1 MAIESNS
8 ANRTGCKN
16 QVTEKWNSL
25 DDQAVVIGRAL
36 AMDAVQK
43 VGNGH
48 PGTAMALSPVAYT
61 LFQRILKHDP
71 SDPNWLGRDRFVLSA
86 GHSSLTLYIQ
96 LFLSGYGLELSD
108 LQSFRTS
115 GAKTPGHPEFGHT
128 AGVEITTGPLGSG
141 LSSAVGMAMAARFEK
156 GLFDPAGKTS
166 LFDHDV
172 WVIASDGDLQEGIS
186 SEACSLAGTQE
197 LGSLKVIYDDNRI
210 SIEGDTHVAFTEDVS
225 MRFKAYGW
233 NVLEVAALANG
244 EVDQPALE
252 KAMLSVAEEKKKP
265 SLIRLKTVIAW
276 PAPKAQGTAES
287 HGSALGADEVAAT
300 KIALGLDPDKSFD
313 VPDSVLKHTRKVI
326 DRGSAK
332 RAIWNTELAA
342 WAKANPDKNEL
353 LQRLQN
359 RQLPKDW
366 HQVIP
371 TFESGKDLATRAASG
386 KIINAIAEV
395 LPEFWGGSSDLA
407 GSNNTTINNG
417 GSFLPASSKMKDANP
432 YGRIVHFGIREHAM
446 GAILNGIALHGLS
459 RAFGGTFLVFSDY
472 MRGAVRL
479 AALMNIPS
487 VFIWSHDSIG
497 LGEDG
502 PTHQPVEHIASLRM
516 IPNFSMVRPADANE
530 TAIAWREIITRDKP
544 VGIALSRQNLPVF
557 DRTQFGSAEGAAKG
571 AYIIVENKSVPD
583 VILIATGSEVHIA
596 IEAAKILSEQNI
608 AARVVSAPCLE
619 WFEEQPDSYKESV
632 LPKGVKARV
641 SVEAGVGAGWHK
653 YVGDNG
659 EIVSLEHFG
668 ASASAGTLF
677 KEYGFTPENIV
688 EAAKKTIART

>member
-1 MAIESNS
+1 MNNWDA
-8 ANRTGCKN
+8 
-16 QVTEKWNSL
+16 L
-25 DDQAVVIGRAL
+25 DDQAVVVSRAL

-48 PGTAMALSPVAYT
+48 PGTAMALAPVAYT

-71 SDPNWLGRDRFVLSA
+71 SNPNWLGRDRFILSA

-108 LQSFRTS
+108 LQSFRTA

-141 LSSAVGMAMAARFEK
+141 ISSAVGMAMAARYEK
-156 GLFDPAGKTS
+156 GLLDPENKTS
-166 LFDHDV
+166 LFEHDI

-197 LGSLKVIYDDNRI
+197 LGNLKVIYDDNRI

-225 MRFKAYGW
+225 LRFKAYGW
-233 NVLEVAALANG
+233 NVIEVAGLPNG
-244 EVDQPALE
+244 DVDQKTLE
-252 KAMLSVAEEKKKP
+252 NAMLKVQSEKSKP

-287 HGSALGADEVAAT
+287 HGSALGADEIAAT

-313 VPDSVLKHTRKVI
+313 VPDPVLNHSRKVLE
-326 DRGSAK
+326 RGAALK
-332 RAIWNTELAA
+332 AQWDNELAT
-342 WAKANPDKNEL
+342 WAKSNPEKNEL
-353 LQRLQN
+353 LKRLQS
-359 RQLPKDW
+359 RELPKNW
-366 HQVIP
+366 EQAIP

-386 KIINAIAEV
+386 KVINAIAGV

-407 GSNNTTINNG
+407 GSNNTSINGG
-417 GSFLPASSKMKDANP
+417 GSFLPATSKMKDATP

-446 GAILNGIALHGLS
+446 GAILNGIALHGLT

-487 VFIWSHDSIG
+487 IFIWSHDSIG

-502 PTHQPVEHIASLRM
+502 PTHQPVEHIASLRL
-516 IPNFSMVRPADANE
+516 IPNLAIVRPADANE
-530 TAIAWREIITRDKP
+530 TAVAWREILTRDKP
-544 VGIALSRQNLPVF
+544 VGLALSRQNLPVF
-557 DRTQFGSAEGAAKG
+557 ERSASNSADGVAKG
-571 AYIIVENKSVPD
+571 AYVIAEPKSAPD
-583 VILIATGSEVHIA
+583 VILIATGSEVHVA
-596 IEAAKILSEQNI
+596 IEASRILAEQNI
-608 AARVVSAPCLE
+608 SARVVSAPCLE
-619 WFEEQPDSYKESV
+619 WFEEQSDSYKESI
-632 LPKGVKARV
+632 LPKNLRARV
-641 SVEAGVGAGWHK
+641 SIEAGVGAGWQK

-659 EIVSLEHFG
+659 EIISLEHFG
-668 ASASAGTLF
+668 ASASAGSLF
-677 KEYGFTPENIV
+677 KEYGFTAENIV
-688 EAAKKTIART
+688 LAAKRTIARA